1 MDNEARKIRWYEVM
15 YVVVLVGLLGWSVL
29 FMNPHKVAV
38 VDMDRVLK
46 DVGVLQKIDKDRQ
59 NKDFFKK
66 GTSYLQGYNARMKN
80 LREKLEDAKTPAE
93 REKIQGQMK
102 TSAEMFQ
109 QTIQPIQAE
118 MQQYEAAVV
127 ATFRK
132 RLQPIINKVAQKR
145 GVDVVTY
152 AGPNILYVRNKADM
166 TDAVIDEA
174 KDFFAKDMPLIDS
187 ALGGAAVR
195 R

>member
-1 MDNEARKIRWYEVM
+1 
-15 YVVVLVGLLGWSVL
+15 
-29 FMNPHKVAV
+29 
-38 VDMDRVLK
+38 
-46 DVGVLQKIDKDRQ
+46 
-59 NKDFFKK
+59 
-66 GTSYLQGYNARMKN
+66 MKN